1 MDAVDVLPKHFKKS
15 NEVFSL
21 SVEKTRFF
29 QRVQEFLSL
38 SLNSRT
44 AITNMPK
51 LSIRDRTSKVSIHP
65 SPPNTH
71 PSQTSVCPIHKI
83 KWIKIYK

>member
-1 MDAVDVLPKHFKKS
+1 MDAVEALPKHFKKS
-15 NEVFSL
+15 TEVFSL

-65 SPPNTH
+65 SPPNTQ
-71 PSQTSVCPIHKI
+71 PSQIPVCPIQNQNG
-83 KWIKIYK
+83 